1 MGWSAF
7 ADLLEGRVLSAF
19 PALHKNAIVGYFSS
33 IIPLA
38 GAISRVSGM
47 SKNVFAST
55 VSVRRPRCSSGSAI
69 VSLWSVLL
77 ALSLLAG
84 CSGFR
89 ADPALD
95 ATAEEL
101 YADARES
108 LDKSKWNTA
117 IAQLRELESRFPYG
131 KYAEQAQL
139 DTAYAHYQN
148 LEPELAITAAERF
161 IMLHPTHSAVDYAY
175 YLKGRASFFEDDSV
189 LGRLVGQDDLSDRDA
204 TAIRRALGEFRDVY
218 TLFPQS
224 RYAADAK
231 ARARHL
237 LDALAQ
243 HEITVAGYY
252 FSRQA
257 HVAAVHRA
265 KGVIEDFPDS
275 PHVEDALGVLVHS
288 YSDMGLDDLAI
299 DARRILELN
308 FPQSRYLTGERDEL
322 FAGRWYSGRLRDPGN
337 KLERFILSFGRRKN
351 VSE

>member
-1 MGWSAF
+1 
-7 ADLLEGRVLSAF
+7 
-19 PALHKNAIVGYFSS
+19 
-33 IIPLA
+33 
-38 GAISRVSGM
+38 M

-55 VSVRRPRCSSGSAI
+55 VSVRRPRCSIGSAI
-69 VSLWSVLL
+69 LSLWSVLL

-101 YADARES
+101 YADARVS

-204 TAIRRALGEFRDVY
+204 TAIRRALGNFAMCIRCFRKAATPPMRKRARGTCLMRWRSMKSPWPVIISRARPMW
-218 TLFPQS
+218 PQS
-224 RYAADAK
+224 IA
-231 ARARHL
+231 
-237 LDALAQ
+237 
-243 HEITVAGYY
+243 
-252 FSRQA
+252 
-257 HVAAVHRA
+257 
-265 KGVIEDFPDS
+265 P
-275 PHVEDALGVLVHS
+275 
-288 YSDMGLDDLAI
+288 
-299 DARRILELN
+299 RR
-308 FPQSRYLTGERDEL
+308 
-322 FAGRWYSGRLRDPGN
+322 
-337 KLERFILSFGRRKN
+337 
-351 VSE
+351 